1 MLQTERTA
9 RLEPLRR
16 RLAELELDALLVT
29 GAANVR
35 YLSGFTGSLA
45 YLVIGPEA
53 AEILGDSRY
62 WIQMEQEAVGF
73 ELVRPAASADL
84 FSLVPERLASIGR
97 RRVGF
102 EAQHLTVSAF
112 DRLRRGI
119 TEAVALEPTTG
130 LVAVG

>member
-1 MLQTERTA
+1 MQTERTA

-53 AEILGDSRY
+53 AE
-62 WIQMEQEAVGF
+62 
-73 ELVRPAASADL
+73 
-84 FSLVPERLASIGR
+84 
-97 RRVGF
+97 
-102 EAQHLTVSAF
+102 
-112 DRLRRGI
+112 
-119 TEAVALEPTTG
+119 
-130 LVAVG
+130 